1 MVALAEIKPT
11 QPSLAGVGAGAELCK
26 TVFQRIVGTKDYV
39 LENYVPFPH
48 IELVHELVEQFDDI
62 KYDLVNTHHQN
73 ILKIKNFIFM
83 EKGVWYEI

>member
-1 MVALAEIKPT
+1 M
-11 QPSLAGVGAGAELCK
+11 
-26 TVFQRIVGTKDYV
+26 FQRIVGTKDYV

-83 EKGVWYEI
+83 EKGVWYEIYSMIRNRSHKLEETVRKNTACLEE